1 MVGKERKSRRNLT
14 VDYMNQQIQ
23 CPICERS
30 CELLGRSLDTACY
43 QCLRCGRFCLTGTVL
58 AIIPNALGLDGN
70 KRALVSHA
78 IQRMQTKNSR
88 PPVLNSETIKRIV
101 EHEQLPTPFEQG
113 NNLIV
118 WLGDHSLEL
127 SSPGKLLTLDSSTKL
142 SVTGSRNVEEFDFIV
157 TSLAQRGLLTSK
169 LLPGGGMAQVM
180 LSFSGWEYYY
190 DLKNKSIVSFK
201 AFMAMKFGN
210 SLLDDV
216 YKNHFKLAVKAT
228 GFDLFRV
235 DDVPRAGL
243 IDDKI
248 RSDIRAAKFL
258 IADLTDEN
266 PGAYWEAGY
275 AEGLGK
281 PVIYTCQ
288 KSAFEVHSTH
298 FDTNHHLTVIWDE
311 NDLVSATQMLK
322 ATIRATLPSEAK
334 MNDD

>member
-1 MVGKERKSRRNLT
+1 M
-14 VDYMNQQIQ
+14 VDYMNQQAR

-30 CELLGRSLDTACY
+30 CELLARSIDATCY
-43 QCLRCGRFCLTGTVL
+43 ECVRCGKFCLSGTVL
-58 AIIPNALGLDGN
+58 AVVPNAFELDEK
-70 KRALVSHA
+70 KRALISHA
-78 IQRMQTKNSR
+78 IQRMQTKNGR
-88 PPVLNSETIKRIV
+88 LPVLDFDTIKRIL

-127 SSPGKLLTLDSSTKL
+127 GGTGKLLALDSATRL
-142 SVTGSRNVEEFDFIV
+142 SVTGSRTVEEFEFIV
-157 TSLAQRGLLTSK
+157 ASLAHKGLLTSK
-169 LLPGGGMAQVM
+169 PLPGGEMAQVM

-190 DLKNKSIVSFK
+190 ELKNKSIAGFK
-201 AFMAMKFGN
+201 AFMAMRFGN
-210 SLLDDV
+210 NLLDDV
-216 YKNHFKLAVKAT
+216 YKNHFKPTVKLA

-235 DDVPRAGL
+235 DDTPRAGL

-258 IADLTDEN
+258 IADLTNEN

-288 KSAFEVHSTH
+288 KSAFETHSTH

-311 NDLVSATQMLK
+311 NDLSVAMRMLK